1 MIFGGKPSKGEEK
14 MKKTLFTL
22 AIILIIVPATLSAGL
37 IDFSVGA
44 TAQYKSPFDASEEI
58 SLEDGMADFENYA
71 LGADIRTRILFAE
84 VDVTALYE
92 QVEVDDVMTH
102 AASGLVTGGLS
113 LDFLGLARIGL
124 GLGPRVTAIYP
135 EGGEVSFVDS
145 EGDELTA
152 ENLAEALMQSPLTWR
167 ATADLN
173 LGGILVGLNYTV
185 DSNGFT
191 LEGSDFAKLL
201 PGDSDWNEGR
211 IGASVLIT
219 LF

>member
-1 MIFGGKPSKGEEK
+1 
-14 MKKTLFTL
+14 MKKTLITL

-44 TAQYKSPFDASEEI
+44 TAQYKSPFNASEEI
-58 SLEDGMADFENYA
+58 TWDEGMANIENYA
-71 LGADIRTRILFAE
+71 IGADIRTRILFAE
-84 VDVTALYE
+84 VDVTAMYE
-92 QVEVDDVMTH
+92 QVEVDDVITH

-113 LDFLGLARIGL
+113 LDLLGLVRVGL
-124 GLGPRVTAIYP
+124 GLGPRVTASYP
-135 EGGEVSFVDS
+135 EGGEVTFI
-145 EGDELTA
+145 GPNGNALTA
-152 ENLAEALMQSPLTWR
+152 DNFADALMASPLTWR

-185 DSNGFT
+185 DSNEFT
-191 LEGSDFAKLL
+191 LESTDFTKLI
-201 PGDSDWNEGR
+201 PGDDQWNSGR